1 MRQNFDCMSC
11 SNSIRRHQLSDF
23 SYSIPGLLFPAISLL
38 MLAYT
43 NRFFGLAGLVR
54 QLVDRHRKLPDAS
67 IRIHAQIKNLRTR
80 IALIQYSQEMG
91 VISLLMC
98 TCSMFALFIEQQSGA
113 RIFFGCA
120 MFFMVV
126 SLILALREIHLS
138 VRALNVEIDE
148 ILDFEK

>member
-1 MRQNFDCMSC
+1 M
-11 SNSIRRHQLSDF
+11 SDF

-54 QLVDRHRKLPDAS
+54 QLVDRHRKLPDAN

-98 TCSMFALFIEQQSGA
+98 TCSMFALFIEQQNGA
-113 RIFFGCA
+113 RIFFGFA

-126 SLILALREIHLS
+126 SLVLALREIHLS

-148 ILDFEK
+148 ILDSEK

>member
-1 MRQNFDCMSC
+1 M
-11 SNSIRRHQLSDF
+11 SDF

-43 NRFFGLAGLVR
+43 NRFFGLASLVR
-54 QLVDRHRKLPDAS
+54 QLVDRHKKLPHANIQAQIDN
-67 IRIHAQIKNLRTR
+67 IRIR
-80 IALIQYSQEMG
+80 IALIRYSQEMG
-91 VISLLMC
+91 VLSLLMC
-98 TCSMFALFIEQQSGA
+98 TSSMFALFIEQQSGA
-113 RIFFGCA
+113 RILFGCA

-148 ILDFEK
+148 ILDSK